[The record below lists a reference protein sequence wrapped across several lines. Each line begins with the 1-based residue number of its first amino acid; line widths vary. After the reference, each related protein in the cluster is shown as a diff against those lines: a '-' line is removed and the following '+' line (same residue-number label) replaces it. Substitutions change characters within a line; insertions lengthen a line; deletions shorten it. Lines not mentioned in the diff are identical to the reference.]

1 MNKQTKS
8 DLPIKSSESSDP
20 RDPSDPTEPSEPR
33 DPSDLNDPSEPTLTN
48 GDTKDPSAVLPAAQN
63 NDNIVKTTSNE
74 ESSDPTKDKE
84 SAQISQVLSLD
95 DVDIIAASAKEVST
109 PPSIATNDVAKEDVD
124 YYNTLIEVWTDIS
137 EELEVRI

>member
-8 DLPIKSSESSDP
+8 DLPSKSS
-20 RDPSDPTEPSEPR
+20 DPSDPTEPR

-48 GDTKDPSAVLPAAQN
+48 GDTKDPSAAPPAAQN
-63 NDNIVKTTSNE
+63 NDNIGKTTSNE
-74 ESSDPTKDKE
+74 ESSDPSKDKD

-95 DVDIIAASAKEVST
+95 DVDLIPASAKEVST
-109 PPSIATNDVAKEDVD
+109 APSIATNDVAKEDVD
-124 YYNTLIEVWTDIS
+124 YYNTLIEVWGDIS